1 MDNEPAKPENTDP
14 DAPVVEFLLA
24 TMGNE
29 KLPTVDRVDAA
40 VTLLGYANRWKSR
53 HEEMYDVI
61 TDIKNTLRKLALR
74 EDDATSV
81 AARIIAAKAVLS

>member
-1 MDNEPAKPENTDP
+1 MDNEPAKPDP
-14 DAPVVEFLLA
+14 DLPVVEFLLA
-24 TMGNE
+24 TIGNE

-53 HEEMYDVI
+53 HEEMFDMI
-61 TDIKNTLRKLALR
+61 KDIKATLSTLALR
-74 EDDATSV
+74 DDENTSV